1 MRVVIATPTVTKPH
15 PAYVDALGQSAGA
28 LTAAGFDHSTV
39 FEVGCPYISHAR
51 ATMLRKALDTQA
63 DAVVFID
70 HDISWRPQDLVKII
84 ATEGD
89 VVAGT
94 YRFKKDEEEYM
105 ACIVTD
111 ADARPVLRPDG
122 NMRADKVPAGFL
134 KVTKEAVDRFM
145 GAYPELIY
153 GHRYNPSV
161 DLFNHGAHAGVWYGE
176 DYAFSRRWR
185 DCGGE
190 IVLVPDMDLD
200 HHAEAKAYP
209 GNFHR
214 FMLRQPGGS
223 EHREAA

>member
-1 MRVVIATPTVTKPH
+1 MRVVIATPTVTEPH
-15 PAYVDALGQSAGA
+15 PAYVDALGRSAGA

-51 ATMLRKALDTQA
+51 ATMLRKALDTKA

-70 HDISWRPQDLVKII
+70 HDISWRPQDLVKLI
-84 ATEGD
+84 ATRGD

-94 YRFKKDEEEYM
+94 YRFKKEEEEYM

-111 ADARPVLRPDG
+111 ADGLPILRPDG

-145 GAYPELIY
+145 ASYPELIY

-190 IVLVPDMDLD
+190 IALVPDLDLT
-200 HHAEAKAYP
+200 HHAGAKAYP
-209 GNFHR
+209 GNFHQ

-223 EHREAA
+223 EFREAA

>member
-1 MRVVIATPTVTKPH
+1 MRVVIATPTVTQPH
-15 PAYVDALGQSAGA
+15 PAYVDALERSAGA
-28 LTAAGFDHSTV
+28 LTAAGFEHSTV

-70 HDISWRPQDLVKII
+70 HDISWRPQDLVKLI

-111 ADARPVLRPDG
+111 ANARPVLRPDG

-176 DYAFSRRWR
+176 DYSFSRRWR
-185 DCGGE
+185 ECGGE
-190 IVLVPDMDLD
+190 IVLVPDLDLD
-200 HHAEAKAYP
+200 HHAETKAYP